1 METIIF
7 LIIVGILSSI
17 FGKGKGKNNPGRNKP
32 FSGKG
37 FDDFRKMVELQM
49 DSIPK
54 KTGQISTGQPVKQQ
68 SADIQHNSIQ
78 EKFQELKQKPEVDRM
93 QVSQPQ
99 PLKVSRIQSE
109 PDNVPLDRPD
119 EKTIINGIIWAEIL
133 GEPRAKKPYFSRKR

>member
-17 FGKGKGKNNPGRNKP
+17 FGKGKGKNNPGRTKP

-49 DSIPK
+49 ENKSG
-54 KTGQISTGQPVKQQ
+54 KTGQISTGQPIKRDM
-68 SADIQHNSIQ
+68 DIQPISIE
-78 EKFQELKQKPEVDRM
+78 EKYQELKQKPLVDRNLM
-93 QVSQPQ
+93 SRSRKETSK
-99 PLKVSRIQSE
+99 KVVESDDITIE
-109 PDNVPLDRPD
+109 RPD

-133 GEPRAKKPYFSRKR
+133 GEPRAKKPYYSRKR